1 MEALNPQQQPTP
13 EPGADRGRGDGD
25 RQPRVAVLESRRN
38 LLDREDDE
46 EARPDGARARPI
58 DRVAI
63 RVLAVLKG
71 ARKAP
76 VFLSVILGAAMM
88 IKILT
93 IADQSLASRHGHVFV
108 RKNRLLSTLRAVCDS
123 HACQEYA
130 WELQSSLDVGCNP
143 CHSLYGFVCG
153 RWRRGAAVMSM
164 RKAAEARMLRQA
176 LQSVMAVNVSEVDAS
191 SSTAEKVAALVQSCL
206 HAQRYPEELAVFLR
220 ARRILP
226 YRHLNANDLL
236 DILVDLSAN
245 WGVDLWFQI
254 RIGLR
259 SNRTPAVYIGRSQT
273 LAHWAATVQRIRNTR
288 KFRKNI
294 QRTLKMLGLPRE
306 QQREAA
312 SRVTSLENLVSAALG
327 NSTANK
333 EPLVVSLE
341 TMAVLLTPSVP
352 TASWLHAL
360 RSVQPPGVNMTRD
373 VPVHVDHPSLLQAI
387 SHLLDLGARMQDA
400 VAEHI
405 AYRTILEVGWMVD
418 DRNPRHRPLDSTPDA
433 AAIKCLHQ
441 VKDMV
446 GTAWFTLV
454 PTADNDRSLARSIL
468 GSLRHTMQLPT
479 EITAPSESSVPADVL
494 PPLQASFFATWVA
507 YKEARYELLSSG
519 LYNILG
525 ADGVADVAWNQE
537 LNLTVE
543 PLIFSYPFFHSD
555 LHQVVNYAGVG
566 RLLARAVLGLTT
578 SNASAMALE
587 AAAVRAAQRALDE
600 SGKART
606 GPGAAV
612 LNSTSVNELFF
623 MASCY
628 AVCSMDDANET
639 ARLMCDEP
647 VLRTQPFIAA
657 FGCSRPPEGPA
668 ANKKNYSVAALHG
681 DSHYFC
687 VPFSWSLLSAKWPP

>member
-1 MEALNPQQQPTP
+1 
-13 EPGADRGRGDGD
+13 
-25 RQPRVAVLESRRN
+25 
-38 LLDREDDE
+38 
-46 EARPDGARARPI
+46 
-58 DRVAI
+58 
-63 RVLAVLKG
+63 
-71 ARKAP
+71 
-76 VFLSVILGAAMM
+76 MM
-88 IKILT
+88 IKFLT

-108 RKNRLLSTLRAVCDS
+108 RKNRLLSTLRAVCDT

-164 RKAAEARMLRQA
+164 RKAAEASMLRQA
-176 LQSVMAVNVSEVDAS
+176 LQSVMAVNASEVDS
-191 SSTAEKVAALVQSCL
+191 GSSTTEKVAALVHSCL
-206 HAQRYPEELAVFLR
+206 YAQRYPEELAAFLR

-226 YRHLNANDLL
+226 YRPLNANDLL

-245 WGVDLWFQI
+245 WGIDLWFQI

-259 SNRTPAVYIGRSQT
+259 SNGTPAVYLGRSQT
-273 LAHWAATVQRIRNTR
+273 LSHWAATVQRILNTR

-294 QRTLKMLGLPRE
+294 QRTLKMLGLPGE
-306 QQREAA
+306 QQKEAA
-312 SRVTSLENLVSAALG
+312 SRVTSLENLVTGALG

-360 RSVQPPGVNMTRD
+360 RSVQPPGVNITRD
-373 VPVHVDHPSLLQAI
+373 VPVYVDHPSVLQAL

-405 AYRTILEVGWMVD
+405 AYRIILELGWMVD

-446 GTAWFTLV
+446 GTAWFSLFSTSH
-454 PTADNDRSLARSIL
+454 DDRRLMQSIL
-468 GSLRHTMQLPT
+468 AVLRPTLQLSAG
-479 EITAPSESSVPADVL
+479 IVAPSESSVPADVL
-494 PPLQASFFATWVA
+494 PPLQASFFASWVA

-519 LYNILG
+519 LYNILN
-525 ADGVADVAWNQE
+525 ADGVADVAWNHE

-555 LHQVVNYAGVG
+555 LLPVVNYAGVG
-566 RLLARAVLGLTT
+566 RLLARAVLGLTA

-587 AAAVRAAQRALDE
+587 AAAVRGAQRALDE
-600 SGKART
+600 SGEARKS
-606 GPGAAV
+606 PGAAF
-612 LNSTSVNELFF
+612 LNSTSVDELFF

-628 AVCSMDDANET
+628 TVCSTDDANET

-647 VLRTQPFIAA
+647 VMKLQSFMAA
-657 FGCSRPPEGPA
+657 FKCSLP
-668 ANKKNYSVAALHG
+668 HG
-681 DSHYFC
+681 LTRRKDLNSTRR
-687 VPFSWSLLSAKWPP
+687 SS